1 LSDSNLQFN
10 VGETI
15 IEKPSQLT
23 AKAKYFKSRDHMAI
37 IEGEEEAKEIK
48 QKETTIAQEEKVEVK
63 KPAVEEEIVAETVT
77 ADEVDSFL
85 QYDKK
90 AKEPTAKHQEELHT
104 ISQEIE
110 I

>member
-37 IEGEEEAKEIK
+37 IEGEEEEKEVK
-48 QKETTIAQEEKVEVK
+48 QKEAIAQEEKTEVIEQV
-63 KPAVEEEIVAETVT
+63 VEEEIIAETVT
-77 ADEVDSFL
+77 ADEADSFL

-90 AKEPTAKHQEELHT
+90 AKKPTAKHQEELHT